1 MLYDTFSVGENWQQS
16 DVTEGNT
23 ARMYWATWDTW
34 SNGYSKTP
42 ARLYAVQPDWLRA
55 TGLSE
60 LINWDAWVW
69 LPRYLLSNGG
79 ERYRPPIRDLKSNI
93 PVSVNEIKERPYYS
107 RRAFRKAFPA
117 PAKRRKAVVS

>member
-1 MLYDTFSVGENWQQS
+1 MLYDTFSVGENWQQPA
-16 DVTEGNT
+16 VTEDNP
-23 ARMYWATWDTW
+23 ARMFWAAWDTW

-60 LINWDAWVW
+60 LINWDSWVW
-69 LPRYLLSNGG
+69 LPRYLLSDGG
-79 ERYRPPIRDLKSNI
+79 ERYRSPIRFLKGNI
-93 PVSVNEIKERPYYS
+93 SVSSSKGALPYAS

-117 PAKRRKAVVS
+117 PSKRGKGVAS